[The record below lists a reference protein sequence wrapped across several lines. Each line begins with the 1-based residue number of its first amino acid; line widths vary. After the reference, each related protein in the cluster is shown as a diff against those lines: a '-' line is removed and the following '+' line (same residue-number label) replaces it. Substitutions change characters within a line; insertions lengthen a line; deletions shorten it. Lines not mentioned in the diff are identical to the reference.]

1 VEQKILSS
9 FDASVRHEISS
20 WRILLIAVSLV
31 FAGLL
36 GWQAWSSSEL
46 HRNYQTALMDS
57 VTTSILSDYQDYLR
71 KLRLKIDLFQ
81 ESNYDVLNDLETL
94 ADQATP
100 EQYMPLLDTLR
111 ANIDRS
117 RLFALVDNT
126 GQGILSHITGDFLPA
141 CNEEIRLTV
150 EAGEQ
155 NQLFL
160 HRSSKSVHFDLLQPR
175 VKNHPEKGFLFVAFN
190 TDVLLNL
197 LNKYQLPMQQLYL
210 LRTDQ
215 KGLIEITTDQ
225 NRTSFPKDDNISH
238 ELDSFSFVK
247 EIPETRWSIAVRL
260 DPEAEFQI
268 LNQSMRQSFLIWV
281 ILSLCLLLLYRVKRY
296 QIKSHRK
303 AQYELSATRERAAKI
318 LESIT
323 DAVVAIDQDNNVTFM
338 NQQALRIFGYKSDI
352 AIGQPFSDIVEIKSQ
367 VEDIDLKTPLHLI
380 ANKSKLQFAGA
391 TIVNKVN
398 DEIPVNIQIVPLKHS
413 DGTTFGAAINFED
426 ISLTMNLSQQIV
438 FQQQHDRLTGLFNRA
453 AFEKHLLSLVKDR
466 QHRQDNKEFNAV
478 IKVDVDQFDLL
489 NTSMGNFIGD
499 DCLRQIGVTL
509 VELLDDDFMVC
520 RLGADEFV
528 LATPPL
534 LIKDLELLAE
544 RIRLTIA
551 NLVIL
556 KDTHKITMTACV
568 GIVALDGGQQDAVQI
583 LSAVSQS
590 IQVAKEKG
598 RNRCQ
603 LYSADDPILIAHA
616 RDINMIN
623 YLKVAIE
630 HDRFVLFRQKIEA
643 NIDTKASHKFEV
655 LIRLIDKNGEVVAP
669 FYFIPAAE
677 KYSVMSEIDRWVV
690 RHTCIALSKQTDQ
703 SIEYSVNLSGQTL
716 GDKSFSHFVESMFEQ
731 YNVNPKRICFEI
743 TETSAISHINTA
755 IDFMN
760 HMRGLGVCFSLDDFG
775 SGLSSFG
782 YLKQLPIKYLKIDGS
797 FIKDIAEDKIDF
809 AFVEAIQKIS
819 SEMGKSTVGEFV
831 ESEEIQELL
840 KTIGV
845 DYAQGYHIHKPELWY
860 QAHPWLPESKATKD

>member
-1 VEQKILSS
+1 VKQNRPSS
-9 FDASVRHEISS
+9 FAASVRHEISS
-20 WRILLIAVSLV
+20 WRILLIAISLA

-46 HRNYQTALMDS
+46 HRNYQTTLMDS

-100 EQYMPLLDTLR
+100 EQYMPLLDSLR

-117 RLFALVDNT
+117 RLFALVDNS
-126 GQGILSHITGDFLPA
+126 GKGILSHITGDFLPA

-175 VKNHPEKGFLFVAFN
+175 VKNNPDKGFLFVAFN

-225 NRTSFPKDDNISH
+225 NRTSFPKNDNISH

-247 EIPETRWSIAVRL
+247 KIPETRWSIAIRL
-260 DPEAEFQI
+260 DPNAEFQV
-268 LNQSMRQSFLIWV
+268 LNQSMRQSFLIWI
-281 ILSLCLLLLYRVKRY
+281 ILSLCLLLLYRVKRR

-303 AQYELSATRERAAKI
+303 AQHELTATRERAAKI

-323 DAVVAIDQDNNVTFM
+323 DAVVAIDQNNSVTFM
-338 NQQALRIFGYKSDI
+338 NQQALRIFGFKSDI
-352 AIGQPFSDIVEIKSQ
+352 AIGQPFSDIVEIKSL

-398 DEIPVNIQIVPLKHS
+398 DEIPVNIQIVPLKHP
-413 DGTTFGAAINFED
+413 DGSTFGAAINFED
-426 ISLTMNLSQQIV
+426 ISLTMNLSQQII
-438 FQQQHDRLTGLFNRA
+438 FQQQHDRLTGLYNRP
-453 AFEKHLLSLVKDR
+453 AFEKHLLKLIQISQESDDF
-466 QHRQDNKEFNAV
+466 HAV
-478 IKVDVDQFDLL
+478 IKVDIDQFDLI

-520 RLGADEFV
+520 RLGADEFAI
-528 LATPPL
+528 ATPPL
-534 LIKDLELLAE
+534 QIQEVEQLAE
-544 RIRLTIA
+544 RIRLAIA
-551 NLVIL
+551 NLVIVQ
-556 KDTHKITMTACV
+556 DSQKITMTACI
-568 GIVALDGGQQDAVQI
+568 GIVALDGGQQTAVQI

-603 LYSADDPILIAHA
+603 LYNADDPILIAHA
-616 RDINMIN
+616 RDISMIN
-623 YLKVAIE
+623 YLKIAIE
-630 HDRFVLFRQKIEA
+630 QDRFVLFRQKIEA
-643 NIDTKASHKFEV
+643 NTDTTVGHKFEV
-655 LIRLIDKNGEVVAP
+655 LIRLIDKDGAIIAP
-669 FYFIPAAE
+669 FFFIPAAE
-677 KYSVMSEIDRWVV
+677 KYGVMAEVDRWVV
-690 RHTCIALSKQTDQ
+690 RHTCIALSKQVDQ

-716 GDKSFSHFVESMFEQ
+716 GDKTFCNFVESMFEQ

-760 HMRGLGVCFSLDDFG
+760 HMRSLGVCFSLDDFG

-831 ESEEIQELL
+831 ESEEIQDLL

-860 QAHPWLPESKATKD
+860 QAHPWLPENKASED